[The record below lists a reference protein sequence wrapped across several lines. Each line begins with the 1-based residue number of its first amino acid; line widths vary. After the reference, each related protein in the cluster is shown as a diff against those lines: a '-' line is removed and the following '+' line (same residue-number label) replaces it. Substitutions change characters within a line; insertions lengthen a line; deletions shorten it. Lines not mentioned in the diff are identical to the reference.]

1 MWEGGVRERC
11 GRKDAGERSGRRGGV
26 SKRGVM
32 IIRGLAMTVSAS
44 VGMTR
49 GCSFCHIQ
57 A

>member
-32 IIRGLAMTVSAS
+32 IIRGLAMTRMRRA
-44 VGMTR
+44 GTLRR
-49 GCSFCHIQ
+49 G
-57 A
+57 AG